1 MVDNDLNKMNSFIN
15 NNNNDD
21 EENRINYK
29 YTSREEII
37 NWIYELNSDE
47 RIKAFSITNDK
58 LSELI
63 QKMYIK
69 FTSCSKTKFKLT
81 FDKDFYNID
90 SLKQFHSKN
99 DNELSMNE
107 EKMAEKL
114 FLKEIRFYTIKDN
127 YDTISLSSDFFLD
140 KTMVIYYFD
149 LFSKKK
155 FFSTMTKVV
164 FDNKDNFFKCKYPSW
179 FKIKEYYSL
188 PEIIVA
194 HFEVILNIKFF
205 TSNKK
210 NSLKNQN
217 ELYDSFFE
225 KKKNSKRIFR

>member
-81 FDKDFYNID
+81 FDNDFYNID
-90 SLKQFHSKN
+90 SLKQFQAKN
-99 DNELSMNE
+99 DNELSVNE

-114 FLKEIRFYTIKDN
+114 FLKEIRFYTIKET
-127 YDTISLSSDFFLD
+127 YDTITLAPETFLD
-140 KTMVIYYFD
+140 KRMLIYYFD

-155 FFSTMTKVV
+155 FFFIM
-164 FDNKDNFFKCKYPSW
+164 
-179 FKIKEYYSL
+179 
-188 PEIIVA
+188 
-194 HFEVILNIKFF
+194 
-205 TSNKK
+205 
-210 NSLKNQN
+210 
-217 ELYDSFFE
+217 
-225 KKKNSKRIFR
+225 